1 MFERRRQHE
10 AAEAQASALAEW
22 NAHLSELESL
32 LAIAQGGLTVAL
44 GHLMVAPG
52 ERAVGEV
59 TNVGL
64 VQERRGAGH
73 YQGASQGV
81 SFPIGHVAGRP
92 VRYRVG
98 ATRGHYVQGTPV
110 ATAVDTGTMSI
121 TDRRLV
127 YQGAQ
132 HTSECDFAKLVGIDH
147 QPGQVTVSVS
157 NRQHPTVLH
166 YGAAIDEWVQDRL
179 TLALALFKG
188 QGDQVVQGLNA
199 QIAELHATR
208 PGATPTP

>member
-1 MFERRRQHE
+1 MFDKRKEKE
-10 AAEAQASALAEW
+10 AAAAQGAALAEW
-22 NAHLSELESL
+22 NAQLSELETL
-32 LAIAQGGLTVAL
+32 LAIARGTLSVTL

-73 YQGASQGV
+73 YEGASQGV
-81 SFPIGHVAGRP
+81 SFPIGHVAGRS

-98 ATRGHYVQGTPV
+98 ATRGHYVQGAPQP
-110 ATAVDTGTMSI
+110 TAVDTGTMSI

-132 HTSECDFAKLVGIDH
+132 HTSECDFARLVGIDH
-147 QPGQVTVSVS
+147 QPGQITVSVS
-157 NRQHPTVLH
+157 NRAHPTVLH
-166 YGAAIDEWVQDRL
+166 YGTAIDEWVESRL

-188 QGDQVVQGLNA
+188 QADQVVEGLNA

-208 PGATPTP
+208 PGGTPPG